1 MANDKDLPPSVV
13 PDCID
18 QLELSGYANSQRDSP
33 AGAATDFSNPCCPS
47 SSTAAHRHHS
57 SHASTR
63 TMKPD
68 HRDPERSFINIC
80 LTRADAFA
88 IYCALRKPAQE

>member
-13 PDCID
+13 PDWID
-18 QLELSGYANSQRDSP
+18 QLELSGYANGQRDSP
-33 AGAATDFSNPCCPS
+33 ARAALDPFEACWPPS
-47 SSTAAHRHHS
+47 SIAVPTSFFVRIKTEYE
-57 SHASTR
+57 TR
-63 TMKPD
+63 S
-68 HRDPERSFINIC
+68 DPERPFINIC